1 MSLHIIIDGYNL
13 IRQTPELADL
23 DRLDLELGRD
33 ALIERLSAYKRIKP
47 NRITVVFD
55 GTQAQAIGTHQEKR
69 SGISILYS
77 RVGEIADGVIKRLA
91 DREGEQA
98 VVVSSDRDVAR
109 HAEQAGCA
117 VLRSEDFARKI
128 TDACWYGNGSNA
140 SETEENPVGW
150 TPTTR
155 KKGPSRK
162 LPRKQRKNR
171 LRINQL

>member
-13 IRQTPELADL
+13 IRQVPELSEL

-47 NRITVVFD
+47 YRITVVFD
-55 GTQAQAIGTHQEKR
+55 GAQAPVNGSHQEKR
-69 SGISILYS
+69 NGISIFYS

-91 DREGEQA
+91 ERERERA
-98 VVVSSDRDVAR
+98 VVVSSDRDITH

-117 VLRSEDFARKI
+117 VLRSEDFARKMV
-128 TDACWYGNGSNA
+128 DACWYGVDSDA
-140 SETEENPVGW
+140 AETEEEAGGW
-150 TPTTR
+150 KPTTR

-171 LRINQL
+171 LRIDKL

>member
-13 IRQTPELADL
+13 IRQTPDLAEL

-33 ALIERLSAYKRIKP
+33 ALIERLSAYRRIKP

-55 GTQAQAIGTHQEKR
+55 GTQAPAIGTRQEKR
-69 SGISILYS
+69 SGISIVYS
-77 RVGEIADGVIKRLA
+77 PVGEIADSVIKRLA
-91 DREGEQA
+91 DRERERA
-98 VVVSSDRDVAR
+98 VVVSSDRDVIH

-117 VLRSEDFARKI
+117 VLRSEDFARKM
-128 TDACWYGNGSNA
+128 TDACWYGTDSDVA
-140 SETEENPVGW
+140 EMDEETGGW

-162 LPRKQRKNR
+162 LPRKQRKTR
-171 LRINQL
+171 QRIDKL

>member
-13 IRQTPELADL
+13 IRQTPELAEL

-55 GTQAQAIGTHQEKR
+55 GTQALAVGPYQEKR

-77 RVGEIADGVIKRLA
+77 QAGEIADGVIKRMA
-91 DREGEQA
+91 DRERERA
-98 VVVSSDRDVAR
+98 VVVSSDRDVAH
-109 HAEQAGCA
+109 HAERAGCA
-117 VLRSEDFARKI
+117 VLRSEDFARKL
-128 TDACWYGNGSNA
+128 THACWYGNGSDA
-140 SETEENPVGW
+140 SEIAEETGGW
-150 TPTTR
+150 RPTTR

-171 LRINQL
+171 LRIDQL